1 MWKPAVDCFM
11 TASHFVPEPP
21 PLISPQERLARL
33 RKCKKRSTIQYRKQL
48 QAEGKR
54 QFCYT
59 LPERLADELAQFTH
73 AYGFQNRGLAAEA
86 VIRAG
91 LDVIKQREGES

>member
-1 MWKPAVDCFM
+1 MAD
-11 TASHFVPEPP
+11 SYFVLEPP
-21 PLISPQERLARL
+21 PLITPEERRAKIRESKN
-33 RKCKKRSTIQYRKQL
+33 RTVIKYRKKRK
-48 QAEGKR
+48 AEGKR

-59 LPERLADELAQFTH
+59 LSERLAEELAQFTH

-91 LDVIKQREGES
+91 LDAIKQREGES

>member
-1 MWKPAVDCFM
+1 M
-11 TASHFVPEPP
+11 TDSLFVLEHP
-21 PLISPQERLARL
+21 PLITPQERLERL
-33 RKCKKRSTIQYRKQL
+33 RECKNRSTIQYRKQL

-59 LPERLADELAQFTH
+59 LPERLAEELAQFSH

-91 LDVIKQREGES
+91 LDALKQREGDS

>member
-1 MWKPAVDCFM
+1 M
-11 TASHFVPEPP
+11 TDAHFVLEPT
-21 PLISPQERLARL
+21 PLITREERLERIRASKNRTVIKY
-33 RKCKKRSTIQYRKQL
+33 RQKR

-59 LPERLADELAQFTH
+59 LPERLAEELAQFTH

-91 LDVIKQREGES
+91 LNAIKQREEES

>member
-1 MWKPAVDCFM
+1 MIDSGAGKYM
-11 TASHFVPEPP
+11 TDEHFVLEPP
-21 PLISPQERLARL
+21 PHITPEQRLEKVRASKNRTVIEY
-33 RKCKKRSTIQYRKQL
+33 RKKRK
-48 QAEGKR
+48 AEGKR

-59 LPERLADELAQFTH
+59 LPERLADELAQFTE

-91 LDVIKQREGES
+91 LDAIKQREGES

>member
-1 MWKPAVDCFM
+1 M
-11 TASHFVPEPP
+11 TDSHFVLEPP
-21 PLISPQERLARL
+21 PLTTPEERLERIRASKNRTVIEY
-33 RKCKKRSTIQYRKQL
+33 RKKRK
-48 QAEGKR
+48 AEGKR

-59 LPERLADELAQFTH
+59 LPERLADELARFTH

-91 LDVIKQREGES
+91 LAAIKQQEGKS

>member
-1 MWKPAVDCFM
+1 M
-11 TASHFVPEPP
+11 TVPYFVLEPSQLVSPE
-21 PLISPQERLARL
+21 ERLQKVRASKNRTVIEY
-33 RKCKKRSTIQYRKQL
+33 RKKRK
-48 QAEGKR
+48 AEGKR

-59 LPERLADELAQFTH
+59 LPERLAEELAQFTH

-91 LDVIKQREGES
+91 LDRLKQREGES